1 MEGLRH
7 YFFGLICAALLCSI
21 ISSFVKNSAYK
32 AIMKLLC
39 GIFLTIEL
47 VQPFLRA
54 DIKIIT
60 ETSANFMQDGQ
71 RIAERGKDMAQ
82 DALSCVIESELEA
95 YVLEKAGISSEDLA
109 LEITLNSDYVP
120 VSARITGNES
130 SQVQAQLETILEADL
145 GITKEN
151 QIWSGRK

>member
-1 MEGLRH
+1 
-7 YFFGLICAALLCSI
+7 
-21 ISSFVKNSAYK
+21 
-32 AIMKLLC
+32 MKLLC

-60 ETSANFMQDGQ
+60 ETSADFMQDGQ

-82 DALSCVIESELEA
+82 DALSGVIESELEA